1 MKPCKFS
8 GLLTKCYTMLK
19 EYSEFIEIST
29 DDMIFF
35 LSHLSQKDKSLSNNQ
50 ASVNSNVVFLYFDV

>member
-1 MKPCKFS
+1 
-8 GLLTKCYTMLK
+8 MLK

-35 LSHLSQKDKSLSNNQ
+35 LSHLSQNDKSLSNNQ
-50 ASVNSNVVFLYFDV
+50 ASVTSNVIFLYFDV